1 MPAVLRRM
9 LWGLAVPAVL
19 SDLEMLELLG
29 ISSGDLSAIAQQCNA
44 RRRGAWR
51 GFYTDKQGKRQWIVR
66 EALPL
71 AAQTLRGFTH

>member
-19 SDLEMLELLG
+19 SDLEMLQLLG
-29 ISSGDLSAIAQQCNA
+29 ISAADLSAIAQQCNA

>member
-1 MPAVLRRM
+1 MPPVMRRM

-29 ISSGDLSAIAQQCNA
+29 VSAADLSAIAQQCSA
-44 RRRGAWR
+44 RRRGRWR
-51 GFYTDKQGKRQWIVR
+51 GFYTDKQGKRQWIIR

>member
-1 MPAVLRRM
+1 MPAVLRRW
-9 LWGLAVPAVL
+9 LWRWAVPGVL
-19 SDLEMLELLG
+19 DYAEMMELLA
-29 ISSGDLSAIAQQCNA
+29 ITSSDLSAIAQQCSA

-51 GFYTDKQGKRQWIVR
+51 GFYTDKQGKRQWIIR

>member
-29 ISSGDLSAIAQQCNA
+29 VSAADLSAIAQQCSA

-51 GFYTDKQGKRQWIVR
+51 GFYTDKQGKRQWIIR

>member
-1 MPAVLRRM
+1 MPAVMRRW
-9 LWGLAVPAVL
+9 LWAWAIPGVL

-29 ISSGDLSAIAQQCNA
+29 ITSGDLNAIAQQCSA
-44 RRRGAWR
+44 RKRGSWR
-51 GFYTDKQGKRQWIVR
+51 GFYTDKQGKRQWIIR

>member
-1 MPAVLRRM
+1 MPAVLRRW
-9 LWGLAVPAVL
+9 LWAWAIPGVL

-29 ISSGDLSAIAQQCNA
+29 VSAADLSAIAQQCNA

-51 GFYTDKQGKRQWIVR
+51 GFFVDKHGKRQWIIR

>member
-9 LWGLAVPAVL
+9 LWGVAVPAVL

-29 ISSGDLSAIAQQCNA
+29 ITAADLTTIAQQCNA
-44 RRRGAWR
+44 RRRGRWR